1 MNATLPGAW
10 RLYARAMAFVLAVLF
25 AVGTAGHLVAHTLP
39 WMLVLTPGFLLLTSG
54 AVAVPSLAAD
64 GRRFALW
71 AAGAYALT
79 FAAEAVGVAT
89 GAVFGEYVYG
99 PTLGWKIWDVPV
111 IIAFNWV
118 MVVNGAICIAGRILS
133 LRAAPGRRIALP
145 LLAGAIA
152 AAFDWVMEP
161 VAIRLDYWTWAGGS
175 IPLQNY
181 AAWFVLAAG
190 LAAFHPRQLQRACEL
205 GTTGRLAGVYV
216 LLQTAFFGAMR
227 LVWHFQGS

>member
-1 MNATLPGAW
+1 M
-10 RLYARAMAFVLAVLF
+10 YARATAFVLAVLF

-99 PTLGWKIWDVPV
+99 PTLGWKVWDVPV

-216 LLQTAFFGAMR
+216 VLQAAFFGALR
-227 LVWHFQGS
+227 LAWHFQGS

>member
-1 MNATLPGAW
+1 M
-10 RLYARAMAFVLAVLF
+10 YARAMAFVLAVLF

-99 PTLGWKIWDVPV
+99 PTLGWKVWDVPV

-216 LLQTAFFGAMR
+216 VLQAAFFGTLR
-227 LVWHFQGS
+227 LAWHFQGS

>member
-1 MNATLPGAW
+1 M
-10 RLYARAMAFVLAVLF
+10 YARATAFVLAVLF
-25 AVGTAGHLVAHTLP
+25 AVGAAGHVVAHTLP
-39 WMLVLTPGFLLLTSG
+39 WMLALTPGFLLLTSV
-54 AVAVPSLAAD
+54 AVAAPSLATG

-99 PTLGWKIWDVPV
+99 PTLGWKVWDVPV

-133 LRAAPGRRIALP
+133 LRGAPGRRIALP

>member
-1 MNATLPGAW
+1 M
-10 RLYARAMAFVLAVLF
+10 YARAMAFVLAVLF

-133 LRAAPGRRIALP
+133 LRAEPGRRIALP

-216 LLQTAFFGAMR
+216 VLQAAFFGALR
-227 LVWHFQGS
+227 LAWHFQGS

>member
-1 MNATLPGAW
+1 M
-10 RLYARAMAFVLAVLF
+10 YARATAFVLAVLF
-25 AVGTAGHLVAHTLP
+25 AVGAAGHVVAHTLP
-39 WMLVLTPGFLLLTSG
+39 WMLALTPGFLLLTSV
-54 AVAVPSLAAD
+54 AVAAPSLATG

-99 PTLGWKIWDVPV
+99 PTLGWKVLGVPLIV
-111 IIAFNWV
+111 AFNWV
-118 MVVNGAICIAGRILS
+118 LVVNGSVCIAGRILPS
-133 LRAAPGRRIALP
+133 RAAAGRRLALS
-145 LLAGAIA
+145 LLAGAISV
-152 AAFDWVMEP
+152 AFDWIMEP
-161 VAIRLDYWTWAGGS
+161 VAIRLDYWTWAGGG

-181 AAWFVLAAG
+181 AAWFVLAAV

-205 GTTGRLAGVYV
+205 GTTGRLAGLYV
-216 LLQTAFFGAMR
+216 VMQAAFFGAMR

>member
-1 MNATLPGAW
+1 M
-10 RLYARAMAFVLAVLF
+10 YARATVFVLAVLF
-25 AVGTAGHLVAHTLP
+25 AVGAAGHVVAHTLP
-39 WMLVLTPGFLLLTSG
+39 WMLALTPGFLLLTSV
-54 AVAVPSLAAD
+54 AVAAPSLATG

-99 PTLGWKIWDVPV
+99 PTLGWQAWDVPV

-118 MVVNGAICIAGRILS
+118 MVVNGAVCIAGRILPP
-133 LRAAPGRRIALP
+133 RADAGRRIALP

-181 AAWFVLAAG
+181 AAWFVLAAV
-190 LAAFHPRQLQRACEL
+190 LAAFHPRQLQQACEL

>member
-1 MNATLPGAW
+1 M
-10 RLYARAMAFVLAVLF
+10 YARAMAFVLAVLF

-71 AAGAYALT
+71 AAGSYALT

-89 GAVFGEYVYG
+89 GAVFVEYVYG
-99 PTLGWKIWDVPV
+99 PTLGWKVWDVPV

-133 LRAAPGRRIALP
+133 LRAEPGRRIALP

-216 LLQTAFFGAMR
+216 VLQAAFFGALR

>member
-1 MNATLPGAW
+1 M
-10 RLYARAMAFVLAVLF
+10 YARAMAFVLAVLF

-99 PTLGWKIWDVPV
+99 PTLGWKVWDVPV

-133 LRAAPGRRIALP
+133 LRAEPGRRIALP

-216 LLQTAFFGAMR
+216 VLQAAFFGALR
-227 LVWHFQGS
+227 LAWHFQGS

>member
-1 MNATLPGAW
+1 M
-10 RLYARAMAFVLAVLF
+10 YARAMAFVLAVLF

-99 PTLGWKIWDVPV
+99 STLGWQAWDVPV

-161 VAIRLDYWTWAGGS
+161 VAIRLDYWTWAGGG

-181 AAWFVLAAG
+181 AAWFVLATV
-190 LAAFHPRQLQRACEL
+190 LAAVHPRQLQRACEL
-205 GTTGRLAGVYV
+205 GTTGRLAGLYV
-216 LLQTAFFGAMR
+216 VLQAGFFGALR
-227 LVWHFQGS
+227 LIWHFQGS

>member
-1 MNATLPGAW
+1 MNATFPGAW
-10 RLYARAMAFVLAVLF
+10 RGYARATAFMLAVLF
-25 AVGTAGHLVAHTLP
+25 AVGTAGHVAAHTLP
-39 WMLVLTPGFLLLTSG
+39 WMLALTPGFLLLTSV
-54 AVAVPSLAAD
+54 AVAVPSLAAE

-71 AAGAYALT
+71 AAGAYGLT

-99 PTLGWKIWDVPV
+99 PTLGWKACDVPV

-118 MVVNGAICIAGRILS
+118 MAVNGAVCLAGRILP
-133 LRAAPGRRIALP
+133 LRAGVGRRIALP

-181 AAWFVLAAG
+181 AAWLVLAAV
-190 LAAFHPRQLQRACEL
+190 LAACHPRRLRQACEL
-205 GTTGRLAGVYV
+205 GTHDRLAGLYV
-216 LLQTAFFGAMR
+216 VMQAAFFGALR
-227 LVWHFQGS
+227 LVWHFRGP

>member
-1 MNATLPGAW
+1 M
-10 RLYARAMAFVLAVLF
+10 YARAMAFVLAVLF

-99 PTLGWKIWDVPV
+99 PTLGWQAWDVPV

-133 LRAAPGRRIALP
+133 LRAEPGRRIALP

-216 LLQTAFFGAMR
+216 VLQAAFFGALR
-227 LVWHFQGS
+227 LAWHFQGS

>member
-1 MNATLPGAW
+1 M
-10 RLYARAMAFVLAVLF
+10 YARAMAFVLAVLF

-99 PTLGWKIWDVPV
+99 PTLGWKVWDVPV

>member
-89 GAVFGEYVYG
+89 GAVFGAYVYG
-99 PTLGWKIWDVPV
+99 PTLGWKLLGVPLIV
-111 IIAFNWV
+111 AFNWV
-118 MVVNGAICIAGRILS
+118 LVVNGAICLAGRILPS
-133 LRAAPGRRIALP
+133 RAGAHRRIALP
-145 LLAGAIA
+145 LLAGAISV
-152 AAFDWVMEP
+152 AFDWVMEP
-161 VAIRLDYWTWAGGS
+161 VAIRLDYWTWAGGV

-181 AAWFVLAAG
+181 AAWFVLAAA
-190 LAAFHPRQLQRACEL
+190 LAAFHPRQLQRTCEL
-205 GTTGRLAGVYV
+205 GTTGRLAGLYV
-216 LLQTAFFGAMR
+216 VMQAAFFGAMR
-227 LVWHFQGS
+227 IVWHFQGS

>member
-10 RLYARAMAFVLAVLF
+10 RLYARATAFVLAVLF
-25 AVGTAGHLVAHTLP
+25 AVGAAGHVVAHTLP
-39 WMLVLTPGFLLLTSG
+39 WMLVLTPGFLLLTSV
-54 AVAVPSLAAD
+54 AVAAPSLAAG
-64 GRRFALW
+64 GRRFAVW

-99 PTLGWKIWDVPV
+99 PTLGWKVLDVPLIV
-111 IIAFNWV
+111 AFNWV
-118 MVVNGAICIAGRILS
+118 LVVNGAVCIAGRILPP
-133 LRAAPGRRIALP
+133 RAEAGRRIALP

-161 VAIRLDYWTWAGGS
+161 VAIRLDYWTWAGGA

-181 AAWFVLAAG
+181 AAWFVLAAV

-205 GTTGRLAGVYV
+205 GTTGRLAGLYV
-216 LLQTAFFGAMR
+216 VLQAGFFGAMR
-227 LVWHFQGS
+227 LVWHFLGP

>member
-1 MNATLPGAW
+1 M
-10 RLYARAMAFVLAVLF
+10 YARAMAFVLAVLF

-216 LLQTAFFGAMR
+216 VLQAAFFGALR
-227 LVWHFQGS
+227 LAWHFQGS

>member
-1 MNATLPGAW
+1 
-10 RLYARAMAFVLAVLF
+10 MAFVLAVLF

-99 PTLGWKIWDVPV
+99 PPLGWKIWDVPV

-161 VAIRLDYWTWAGGS
+161 VAIRLDYWTGAGGS

-216 LLQTAFFGAMR
+216 VLQAAFFGALR